1 MPIKVKMRRP
11 RQASPE
17 PPPVPSSPGELPN
30 IDDDDT
36 FHVVIRKLSRYFI
49 ESIHVPSSFEQLRTT
64 VAGDCV
70 QSLVEHLT
78 VTCHNRCIVN
88 ALLALKWHYD
98 AQDEDRGVS
107 LSRGYACEIVAWRF
121 LARLSVKE
129 TVDFCLHEIDEED
142 QVHYQDDHHAGGD
155 NDFDET
161 QVVSQTLHITPGAH
175 DEEANEVSPL
185 LSPNQ
190 YYGSVSSRR
199 TGGAGARPGSSS
211 KRYELVGALSRLTMS
226 SSNMEEDDAGSLQDP
241 TGPFRGL
248 NALEIAAISN
258 SKRFLSHSI
267 VQKLIN
273 GIWNGDIVFWDS
285 LAVNAT
291 KKPRFYNPA
300 QSDPFS
306 RLRVPKY
313 AKAWEVFFF
322 FTFLCLYYAVM
333 MERNPTSV
341 SGKEV
346 LLYVWI
352 ASFFYDEVSAWID
365 AGSIFYTSD
374 VWNMFDMVMIFIAL
388 VFIGV
393 RSIGLYYQDDH
404 IIEFSFDILAIEAL
418 FMVPRICSI
427 LSLSPYWGSLIP
439 CIREMARDFCK
450 FMVLVVIVYLGFLT
464 TFSLIAREVYS
475 LPHMTMML
483 TKIFFGNSGVGFD
496 AMDKIDPVF
505 GPPLMFTFVIL
516 SNFLL
521 MGSLTGMLSNSFSR
535 IITHANEEYLY
546 VYSVYVLEAS
556 TSNRLTHFMPPFNLI
571 ALVIFRPIRLFLKSD
586 TRFRAARIVL
596 LKVTHWPV
604 VGLIKLYEALFGDGS
619 NLALSGLKGPAPTR
633 GLSVKNKPPA
643 HLGRPSSSD
652 AQAPT
657 SRTLGSL
664 QADVTVHGAQSNAAL
679 EAKVVDLTAKIDQL
693 MMLVQAMQQQQLG
706 TSPSSSS

>member
-11 RQASPE
+11 REPSPT
-17 PPPVPSSPGELPN
+17 PPPIASSPGQLPD

-36 FHVVIRKLSRYFI
+36 FHVVIKKLSRYLNETI
-49 ESIHVPSSFEQLRTT
+49 RVPSSFEQLRTT

-70 QSLVEHLT
+70 QSLVEHLS
-78 VTCHNRCIVN
+78 VACHNRCIVN

-107 LSRGYACEIVAWRF
+107 LSRGYVCEIVAWRF

-142 QVHYQDDHHAGGD
+142 QDHYDNSDTQSDGD
-155 NDFDET
+155 NDNTSEDT
-161 QVVSQTLHITPGAH
+161 QVQHLALAHH

-185 LSPNQ
+185 LSQ
-190 YYGSVSSRR
+190 SQHYGSVSSRR
-199 TGGAGARPGSSS
+199 GGVSTRPGSSS

-226 SSNMEEDDAGSLQDP
+226 STHMDDDHDGPFQDP

-258 SKRFLSHSI
+258 SKRFLSHSV

-285 LAVNAT
+285 LDVNAT
-291 KKPRFYNPA
+291 KMPRFYNPS
-300 QSDPFS
+300 QNDPFS

-322 FTFLCLYYAVM
+322 LTFLCLYYAVM
-333 MERNPTSV
+333 MERNPTSI
-341 SGKEV
+341 SGKEA

-352 ASFFYDEVSAWID
+352 ASFFYDEISAWID

-388 VFIGV
+388 VFIAV
-393 RSIGLYYQDDH
+393 RSLGLYYHDAK

-464 TFSLIAREVYS
+464 TFSLIAREVYT

-483 TKIFFGNSGVGFD
+483 TKIFFGNTGVGFD

-546 VYSVYVLEAS
+546 VYSIYVLEAS
-556 TSNRLTHFMPPFNLI
+556 TSNRLTHFLPPFNLI

-586 TRFRAARIVL
+586 SRFRAARIVL
-596 LKVTHWPV
+596 LKATHWPV
-604 VGLIKLYEALFGDGS
+604 VCIIKVYEALFGDGTS
-619 NLALSGLKGPAPTR
+619 VSFSGLKGPVPTR
-633 GLSVKNKPPA
+633 GLSVKSKPPA
-643 HLGRPSSSD
+643 RLGRPTSSGL
-652 AQAPT
+652 QAPPPAT
-657 SRTLGSL
+657 AVTQGSTH
-664 QADVTVHGAQSNAAL
+664 APVAQSNAAL
-679 EAKVVDLTAKIDQL
+679 EARVVDLTAKIDQL
-693 MMLVQAMQQQQLG
+693 MDLVQAMQEQQLSS
-706 TSPSSSS
+706 SPSGGN

>member
-1 MPIKVKMRRP
+1 MPIKVKMRRA
-11 RQASPE
+11 RADSQAPSP
-17 PPPVPSSPGELPN
+17 VKSSPGELPD
-30 IDDDDT
+30 IDIDDT
-36 FHVVIRKLSRYFI
+36 FHHVIKKLSRYFASAI
-49 ESIHVPSSFEQLRTT
+49 TVPSTFEQLRTT
-64 VAGDCV
+64 VAGDSV
-70 QSLVEHLT
+70 QALVEHLGL
-78 VTCHNRCIVN
+78 TCSNRCIVN

-98 AQDEDRGVS
+98 AQDEDRGIS

-121 LARLSVKE
+121 LSQLSVKE
-129 TVDFCLHEIDEED
+129 AVDFCLHEIDNDDDSENEE
-142 QVHYQDDHHAGGD
+142 H
-155 NDFDET
+155 NS
-161 QVVSQTLHITPGAH
+161 VSVYH

-185 LSPNQ
+185 IASPNS
-190 YYGSVSSRR
+190 YGSTASRR
-199 TGGAGARPGSSS
+199 CAVARPGSSS
-211 KRYELVGALSRLTMS
+211 KRYQLVGALSRLTMS
-226 SSNMEEDDAGSLQDP
+226 STNMNDDEHDGGFDDP

-258 SKRFLSHSI
+258 SKRFLSHTV
-267 VQKLIN
+267 VQKIIN

-285 LAVNAT
+285 LDVNAT
-291 KKPRFYNPA
+291 KKPRFYNP
-300 QSDPFS
+300 STNDPFS

-322 FTFLCLYYAVM
+322 MTFLCLYYAVM
-333 MERNPTSV
+333 MERNPTQIT
-341 SGKEV
+341 GKEA

-352 ASFFYDEVSAWID
+352 ASFLYDEVSAWID

-374 VWNMFDMVMIFIAL
+374 VWNMFDMAMIFIAI

-393 RSIGLYYQDDH
+393 RGAGLYLEDAK
-404 IIEFSFDILAIEAL
+404 IVEFSFDILAIEAL

-496 AMDKIDPVF
+496 AMDKIDPMF
-505 GPPLMFTFVIL
+505 GPPLMILFVTL

-535 IITHANEEYLY
+535 IITHADEEYLY
-546 VYSVYVLEAS
+546 VYSIYVLEAS

-571 ALVIFRPIRLFLKSD
+571 ALVIFRPLRLVHKSD
-586 TRFRAARIVL
+586 IHFRAARIAL
-596 LKVTHWPV
+596 LKATHWPV
-604 VGLIKLYEALFGDGS
+604 VAVIKAYETVFGDGS
-619 NLALSGLKGPAPTR
+619 HHSFTGLKGPGPAR
-633 GLSVKNKPPA
+633 GPSIRNKMPARLSRP
-643 HLGRPSSSD
+643 PSSGN
-652 AQAPT
+652 QTMVPQ
-657 SRTLGSL
+657 GSSLSSQEAEGGNGSTAAL
-664 QADVTVHGAQSNAAL
+664 QAQISELNG
-679 EAKVVDLTAKIDQL
+679 KIDQL
-693 MMLVQAMQQQQLG
+693 MAVVLALQQEKRE
-706 TSPSSSS
+706 SAAV